1 MGIAD
6 WIPTIINVG
15 SSLFGG
21 GGSSAPSSSGLD
33 WGSILQGVGQL
44 ASRVEMVPGA
54 GALDEDIRK
63 ANRFNLIAGLLGGA
77 GQIAGSQ
84 IQASEKRGLGQDL
97 AAILGGQGTYTGQ
110 PIAPASP
117 ALATSQGAVSSG
129 VYPESLVGQ
138 AIPQS
143 ALTTPV
149 PAAMPQSKSAALF
162 GLINKYPNQA
172 SQILEL
178 GTKIQDAEGAAVKAE
193 QDRNTKLE
201 AARIKAMQPPS
212 FSEMQAADSY
222 FLSQGIL
229 DPQERAAKVQSAF
242 AERGKPLSP
251 IAAPSVTQPDYA
263 SILRGAGQAAAEGEP
278 INVRIPSSAMSEEDA
293 INSFREG
300 FQVPKE
306 EQGQPFLAPGTNEP
320 YPKSA
325 ELRREQQQRTREE
338 KDREQVRFEREIK
351 TDIQAPFKTV
361 LDTGTESVPNFT
373 KIKDLLKQKTY
384 AATVQA
390 ATLVKAALDRS
401 VVQPSEQK
409 VMLESLESI
418 IEKYKRIIQEGIT
431 GQKQD
436 LGESARNA
444 LLQTAKV
451 AAKVNSDAAKAA
463 RAAINEAVIIA
474 SKPNQQV
481 DPQSLYENFYAQFE
495 SQNAETLL
503 ASTNS
508 LNTVLLQELQGVMPK
523 PKQASTPAAPAVR
536 TPMVPPVPTTG
547 TTAPETYQYNGKSY
561 IVRRRF

>member
-1 MGIAD
+1 
-6 WIPTIINVG
+6 
-15 SSLFGG
+15 
-21 GGSSAPSSSGLD
+21 
-33 WGSILQGVGQL
+33 
-44 ASRVEMVPGA
+44 
-54 GALDEDIRK
+54 
-63 ANRFNLIAGLLGGA
+63 
-77 GQIAGSQ
+77 
-84 IQASEKRGLGQDL
+84 
-97 AAILGGQGTYTGQ
+97 
-110 PIAPASP
+110 
-117 ALATSQGAVSSG
+117 
-129 VYPESLVGQ
+129 
-138 AIPQS
+138 
-143 ALTTPV
+143 
-149 PAAMPQSKSAALF
+149 MPQSKSAALF

-178 GTKIQDAEGAAVKAE
+178 GTKIQEAEAGAVKAA
-193 QDRNTKLE
+193 QDRNTELE

-251 IAAPSVTQPDYA
+251 IATPSATQLDYA
-263 SILRGAGQAAAEGEP
+263 GILRGAGQAAARGEP
-278 INVRIPSSAMSEEDA
+278 IDVRIPSSAMSEEDA

-325 ELRREQQQRTREE
+325 ELRREQEQRTREE
-338 KDREQVRFEREIK
+338 KDREQVRFQREIK
-351 TDIQAPFKTV
+351 TDIQAPFKEV
-361 LDTGTESVPNFT
+361 LDTGAVSVPNFT

-390 ATLVKAALDRS
+390 ATLVKGALDKS

-409 VMLESLESI
+409 VMLESLESTL
-418 IEKYKRIIQEGIT
+418 EKYKRLIQEGLT

-451 AAKVNSDAAKAA
+451 AAKVNSDASKAA

-495 SQNAETLL
+495 SQNAENLENLL
-503 ASTNS
+503 ASTDS
-508 LNTVLLQELQGVMPK
+508 LNTALLQELQGVMPK
-523 PKQASTPAAPAVR
+523 PKQASTPVAPAVR
-536 TPMVPPVPTTG
+536 TPIVPPVPTTG

>member
-1 MGIAD
+1 MAFAD

-21 GGSSAPSSSGLD
+21 GGSSAPSAPSSSGLD

-63 ANRFNLIAGLLGGA
+63 ANRFNLLAGLLGGA

-97 AAILGGQGTYTGQ
+97 AAILGGKGTYTGK
-110 PIAPASP
+110 PIKK
-117 ALATSQGAVSSG
+117 GE
-129 VYPESLVGQ
+129 YPESLLGKTLEDG
-138 AIPQS
+138 I
-143 ALTTPV
+143 V
-149 PAAMPQSKSAALF
+149 PPPAPQSKSAALF
-162 GLINKYPNQA
+162 GLMNKYPNQA

-178 GTKIQDAEGAAVKAE
+178 GTKMQDAEAAAVKAE

-251 IAAPSVTQPDYA
+251 IAAPSATQPDYA
-263 SILRGAGQAAAEGEP
+263 GILRGAGQATAEGKF
-278 INVRIPSSAMSEEDA
+278 IDDVRIPSGAMSEEDA

-300 FQVPKE
+300 FQAPKE

-325 ELRREQQQRTREE
+325 ELRRQERQQTEDE
-338 KDREQVRFEREIK
+338 KNREQVRFQREIK
-351 TDIQAPFKTV
+351 TDIQAPFKEV
-361 LDTGTESVPNFT
+361 LDAGAVSVPNFT
-373 KIKDLLKQKTY
+373 KIKNLLGQKTY

-390 ATLVKAALDRS
+390 ATLVKGALDKS

-409 VMLESLESI
+409 VMLESLESTL
-418 IEKYKRIIQEGIT
+418 EKYKRLIKEGVT

-495 SQNAETLL
+495 SQNAEDLENLL
-503 ASTNS
+503 ASADS
-508 LNTVLLQELQGVMPK
+508 LNTALLQELQGVMPK
-523 PKQASTPAAPAVR
+523 PKQASTPVAPAVR
-536 TPMVPPVPTTG
+536 TPIVPPVPTTG